1 MATPSFNLKRSPA
14 GFVLAYWVVAIIF
27 FQAGRIIF
35 LVFNYPGVKE
45 TGITNVIPAA
55 WYGFRM
61 DASMSAYL
69 TLPVLLICLVA
80 IFFKKL
86 QAPVVYIIYTG
97 IILFLVLLLMA
108 ADLGLFDAWGF
119 RLDAT
124 PMAYLKSPKEVWAS
138 ISHLPIFSGGLVLI
152 VIFILL
158 MIFFS
163 RKIRKAVKNLTVH
176 NKFIHALILVV
187 LAAASIIPLRGG
199 FQLAPINQSSVYFSK
214 FHFANQAALNPVWNL
229 MYSLNHSAGSS
240 ENPYVAIEAE
250 EVKKITDSLFAVQQL
265 QADSIQ
271 KKMNVVLV
279 IWEGFTAKAVNEK
292 WEGVIVTPGFNKLKE
307 EGIYFPN
314 VYASGDRTDKGIA
327 AILSAYPAHPVHAVL
342 KSPVKA
348 AKLPSLP
355 KQFKKAGYQTSFYYG
370 GETEFANIKAYLVN
384 SNFDDY
390 ITIDDFEKKDLNSK
404 WGAHDGVVAEKITR
418 RKWQEPFFL
427 TWLTLSSHEPFE
439 IPSKKLFAAG
449 GNDARYLDALHYSD
463 SVVYNF
469 VEFCKRQSWWNNTVL
484 AIVPDHGNRLPS
496 TGKM

>member
-250 EVKKITDSLFAVQQL
+250 EVKKITDSLFAVQPL
-265 QADSIQ
+265 QAD
-271 KKMNVVLV
+271 
-279 IWEGFTAKAVNEK
+279 
-292 WEGVIVTPGFNKLKE
+292 
-307 EGIYFPN
+307 
-314 VYASGDRTDKGIA
+314 
-327 AILSAYPAHPVHAVL
+327 
-342 KSPVKA
+342 
-348 AKLPSLP
+348 
-355 KQFKKAGYQTSFYYG
+355 
-370 GETEFANIKAYLVN
+370 
-384 SNFDDY
+384 
-390 ITIDDFEKKDLNSK
+390 
-404 WGAHDGVVAEKITR
+404 
-418 RKWQEPFFL
+418 
-427 TWLTLSSHEPFE
+427 
-439 IPSKKLFAAG
+439 
-449 GNDARYLDALHYSD
+449 
-463 SVVYNF
+463 
-469 VEFCKRQSWWNNTVL
+469 
-484 AIVPDHGNRLPS
+484 
-496 TGKM
+496 